1 MVDRTS
7 ARCANGHVP
16 VPGRA
21 VPKYCTLC
29 GAPMVAT
36 TTHRARRNRLM
47 VSGVVL
53 LILIIGAGAYFG
65 VSKLTGTSSA
75 HTTIAAAS
83 SMSTLATGQAA
94 PATTPALPLSP
105 PLVSGSGSASV
116 SATNPSST
124 SPTPNAA
131 EPAAVVRSY
140 YAAINS
146 GDYALAWALGGDNID
161 AGSYDAFVRG
171 FATTVSD
178 NLAVLSVV
186 GEAVRIHLDATQT
199 DGSHHYYVGT
209 YTVHNG
215 VIVKASVQQSAN

>member
-1 MVDRTS
+1 MVDRPS

-16 VPGRA
+16 APGRA

-36 TTHRARRNRLM
+36 ISHRARRNRLI
-47 VSGVVL
+47 VPGVVL
-53 LILIIGAGAYFG
+53 LILLIGTGAYFG
-65 VSKLTGTSSA
+65 VSKLTDNSTT
-75 HTTIAAAS
+75 HTAVAAAS
-83 SMSTLATGQAA
+83 SITFTTGQVA
-94 PATTPALPLSP
+94 PAVTPSP
-105 PLVSGSGSASV
+105 PLASV
-116 SATNPSST
+116 SASALGSPTT

-131 EPAAVVRSY
+131 DPAAVVRSY
-140 YAAINS
+140 YAAINA
-146 GDYALAWALGGDNID
+146 GDYALAWALGGDNIE
-161 AGSYDAFVRG
+161 AGSYDAFVQG

-186 GEAVRIHLDATQT
+186 NDAVRIHLDATQT

-215 VIVKASVQQSAN
+215 VIVKASVQQSAS